1 MPVTWHSERKSELLL
16 RMKNTLIIE
25 NFRISL
31 NSIRSHLLRTTLT
44 ILIIAFGIMA
54 LVGILTA
61 TDSIKYSLTKNF
73 SMMGASTFTIRNR
86 SLQIHMGDQSNKQ
99 KLYEAI
105 SFKQATEFKE
115 KFFFPGY
122 TSVFVGAT
130 GTATIK
136 FKSNKTNPNVRVMGT
151 DENYL
156 YTSGDEISKGRVFT
170 ADEVNYGA
178 SVCIVGSEI
187 VKDVFK
193 NKEDPIGQVISIG
206 PGKYRVVGVLK
217 EKGSSMGF
225 SGDRSCY
232 IPLTNVRARF
242 SRPNMSFSINVMAKN
257 QEQLD
262 ACIGEA
268 TGLFRTIRQDPAG
281 SDNTFEITKSDN
293 IAKML
298 IDNLKYV
305 TMAAT
310 IIGLI
315 TLLGAAIGL
324 MNIMLVSVTE
334 RTREIGIRKAIGATK
349 RVIRNQFLVEAIVI
363 GQLGG
368 LLGIFLG
375 IMIGNIMS
383 LLMGS
388 AFIVPWIWILTGVIL
403 CFGVA
408 LVSGII
414 PAQKAAN
421 LDPIESLRYE

>member
-1 MPVTWHSERKSELLL
+1 MPATLHLERKSEPLL

-31 NSIRSHLLRTTLT
+31 NSIHSHLLRTILT
-44 ILIIAFGIMA
+44 ILIISFGIMA

-73 SMMGASTFTIRNR
+73 SMMGSSTFTIRNR
-86 SLQIHMGDQSNKQ
+86 SMQVHMGDGPNKQ

-151 DENYL
+151 DENYI
-156 YTSGDEISKGRVFT
+156 YTSGDEIEKGRVFT
-170 ADEVNYGA
+170 MDEVNYGS
-178 SVCIVGSEI
+178 SVCIVGSEV
-187 VKDVFK
+187 VKNIFK

-242 SRPNMSFSINVMAKN
+242 SRPNMSFSINVMAKK

-298 IDNLKYV
+298 IENIKYV
-305 TMAAT
+305 TLAAT

-315 TLLGAAIGL
+315 TLAGAAIGL

-375 IMIGNIMS
+375 IMIGNVIS
-383 LLMGS
+383 LLIGS
-388 AFIVPWIWILTGVIL
+388 AFIVPWVWIITGVIL
-403 CFGVA
+403 CFIVA
-408 LVSGII
+408 LISGII

-421 LDPIESLRYE
+421 LNPIESLRYE